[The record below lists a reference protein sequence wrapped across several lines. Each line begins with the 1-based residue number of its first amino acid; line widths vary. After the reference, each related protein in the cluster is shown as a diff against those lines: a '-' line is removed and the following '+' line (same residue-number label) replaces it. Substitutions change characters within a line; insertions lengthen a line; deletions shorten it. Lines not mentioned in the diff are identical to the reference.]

1 MVNCRSPRSPLV
13 ERKCEACGNM
23 FMAKPSNVKAGS
35 AKACSK
41 DCSYKVRKT
50 RSDKKP
56 RKPHVCQWCGCVF
69 VSKAHDISAAKY
81 ASLRSSP
88 ESGSKEHA
96 ARNVGAN

>member
-50 RSDKKP
+50 RSEKAEAKNMQP
-56 RKPHVCQWCGCVF
+56 AMWAQIKNLLEQFITGEWCYGF
-69 VSKAHDISAAKY
+69 DRY
-81 ASLRSSP
+81 
-88 ESGSKEHA
+88 
-96 ARNVGAN
+96 N